1 MKKSTVINIFGIEKT
16 KKLTRKK
23 LIKVSKHKGILTF
36 EIDEK
41 KYLLSEKELMNF
53 LGGKDD
59 NRF

>member
-1 MKKSTVINIFGIEKT
+1 MKKSTVVNILGIEKT
-16 KKLTRKK
+16 RKLTRKK

-53 LGGKDD
+53 LGGK
-59 NRF
+59 NG